1 MTAPLVIGI
10 GNPTRSDDGAGL
22 RVVGEL
28 ARRAPWA
35 SFRAVHQLTPELAE
49 DIAAAGLVV
58 FVDAAVGAT
67 ELTVTPVEPARISP
81 GSHVGSPGALLE
93 LTARVYG
100 KIPASALQVAIPACE
115 LGFGETLSPV
125 TERWVARAV
134 AQLAAY
140 LGGQPGAP
148 FQAR

>member
-28 ARRAPWA
+28 ARLAPWA
-35 SFRAVHQLTPELAE
+35 SFLAVHQLTPELAE

-67 ELTVTPVEPARISP
+67 ELTVTPVEPTPISP

-115 LGFGETLSPV
+115 LGFGEILSPATAGWVGQAV
-125 TERWVARAV
+125 TR
-134 AQLAAY
+134 LADY
-140 LGGQPGAP
+140 LGGERGMAGPPQ
-148 FQAR
+148 